1 MYGVWT
7 AVKVVNSDH
16 ERVGQV
22 GVVWGVNRV
31 THPDDVI
38 VKFDQD
44 GQEQSMPLADI
55 QAL

>member
-7 AVKVVNSDH
+7 AVKVVNVDH

-22 GVVWGVNRV
+22 GVVWGLNREK
-31 THPDDVI
+31 HPDAVI

-44 GQEQSMPLADI
+44 GQEQAVPLAEL